1 MPAVPAQ
8 AKSVRLDPTRPPT
21 NRRLESL
28 PPWAQL
34 LALLLLLALSAF
46 FSMAETSMMAL
57 NRYRLAHL
65 VRQGRRG
72 ARRVAHLLGD
82 TEKLLGTILIGNNVV
97 NVALTALVTALAIRY
112 FGNNDR
118 VILAAST
125 VVAVLIIVFCE
136 ITPKVLGAASPE
148 RVALPASYPLAGLM
162 RLFAPLVWAANLV
175 VRGLLRMLGLRRPSG
190 GVDAVTLEELRTIV
204 TETSRFMPHKHR
216 QILLNLFEL
225 EDITVDDVMVPRQR
239 IEALNLLADEASLRE
254 QLSTCYHNKLPVYEG
269 EINRVV
275 GVLHVRRALSLLQ
288 MPSFGPDD
296 IRANLIEPYYIP
308 SGTPVFRQLQ
318 FFQDVKRRFGL
329 VVDEYGELLGLVTL
343 ADIIEEM
350 VGEFTSSAPGRD
362 GGLDWNAD
370 GTVQLE
376 GSASLRELNRR
387 LGTAF
392 PVDGP
397 RTLNGLLL
405 ERLQELPEA
414 EVSVRF
420 GHVVVEVTHIE
431 DRTIRSVRLLR
442 LAPASQAEDPAD
454 SLETSG

>member
-1 MPAVPAQ
+1 M
-8 AKSVRLDPTRPPT
+8 
-21 NRRLESL
+21 ESL

-175 VRGLLRMLGLRRPSG
+175 VRGLLRVLGLRRPSG
-190 GVDAVTLEELRTIV
+190 GVDAVTIEELRTIV

-296 IRANLIEPYYIP
+296 IRANLIEPYYVP

-362 GGLDWNAD
+362 GGLDWSAD

-442 LAPASQAEDPAD
+442 LAPAGQAEDPAD

>member
-1 MPAVPAQ
+1 M
-8 AKSVRLDPTRPPT
+8 
-21 NRRLESL
+21 ESL

-72 ARRVAHLLGD
+72 ARRVASLLGD

-125 VVAVLIIVFCE
+125 VVAVLIILFCE
-136 ITPKVLGAASPE
+136 ITPKVLGAANPE

-175 VRGLLRMLGLRRPSG
+175 VRGLLRVLGLRRPGG

-362 GGLDWNAD
+362 GGLDWSAD

-442 LAPASQAEDPAD
+442 LAPAGQAEDPAD